1 MDAGPRREVSSASMT
16 PRCMAFFALALG
28 ILATSSLARVIRVD
42 GLERLPPRV
51 AARFVQRLEAAG
63 SSVTAA
69 REAEVVVALGGPLAD
84 QVLGAGAR
92 LSPEGFALRV
102 GVVDGTPVLA
112 VRGRSGE
119 GSSVNRGLMYGAYA
133 ALQSLGYGFL
143 HPLEPV
149 VPTALR
155 PVAAVRA
162 RREGPRWAHRALHL
176 HTMHPTELADLVNGF
191 GPGGAEDAAGW
202 EAGLAEWELFLEW
215 LVANRQNAVQW
226 VLLDDPGW
234 DGFGQSAARIA
245 RLKRLVDVAHGWGI
259 HVGIDVPVALGQ
271 QNGFRLIRRD
281 GPLEEQLAELE
292 GRVDWLMQAGFDYVT
307 TEWGSS
313 EFTTPDEEK
322 MLAWLDH
329 LAIYLDE
336 EYGAEATVKVHVT
349 VAETSKKF
357 RDPETGKKMNINF
370 VPHYADPR
378 LGVEV
383 HTVQHYGLDDPAPT
397 YGREDFADL
406 HRFLQMEAGRRTV
419 NWYPETAY
427 WVSFDVDV
435 PLFLPVY
442 AERRLHDLRL
452 IAADEAAGRLGRGE
466 HAGATM
472 DGQSI
477 FSSGWE
483 WGYWLNDVV
492 AARGAW
498 DPRVEAADDGEALR
512 ALLGEAFQCFGSS
525 GPALADLVARTARMQ
540 HERLILARVEAPTGE
555 IPAPA
560 AGPLE
565 VFGDDP
571 VANPPLE
578 HRWQSGQSYLQGVET
593 WDDAMDLLDRIPFAP
608 KVETQPPRLGPLSVK
623 GRRASRRYVEVVR
636 PLLAVMVGE
645 LEDAAA
651 AFAALA
657 PAVSGG
663 ARGLADELA
672 DAAEITALRGAQV
685 WGLYDYASR
694 YRRKEP
700 EWKASRLATAA
711 AALDQAAEV
720 VARREAGYRVPVE
733 RIAGWR
739 SGPTVYP
746 FGYLWTVR
754 SLFYWWRDEGKVRH
768 RPRSVC
774 YLNVLDPFEV
784 SNAEGSGSS
793 LAKRLQWI
801 VDHLPVGDDWV
812 RDCLEPPTEEPDLA
826 AAVRGPRR

>member
-1 MDAGPRREVSSASMT
+1 MVLVALAMVALAVSS
-16 PRCMAFFALALG
+16 
-28 ILATSSLARVIRVD
+28 IARTVRVD
-42 GLERLPPRV
+42 GLDRLPPRV
-51 AARFVQRLEAAG
+51 AARFVERLEGAGAQISAAADPEVIVAFG
-63 SSVTAA
+63 GAL
-69 REAEVVVALGGPLAD
+69 AE
-84 QVLGAGAR
+84 QVLGPGER
-92 LSPEGFALRV
+92 LPPEGFALRA
-102 GVVDGTPVLA
+102 GVVEGTPVLA
-112 VRGRSGE
+112 IAGRGAEGE
-119 GSSVNRGLMYGAYA
+119 EFNRGLAYGAYA
-133 ALQSLGYGFL
+133 ALEGLGYGFL
-143 HPLEPV
+143 HPLAPV
-149 VPTALR
+149 APSALR
-155 PVAAVRA
+155 PLAAVRA

-202 EAGLAEWELFLEW
+202 EAGLAEWELLMEW

-234 DGFGQSAARIA
+234 DGFGESETRIA
-245 RLKRLVDVAHGWGI
+245 RLKRLVDIGHAWGI
-259 HVGIDVPVALGQ
+259 KVGLDVPMALGQ
-271 QNGFRLIRRD
+271 QNGFRLIRQD
-281 GPLEEQLAELE
+281 GPLEQQLAELE
-292 GRVDWLMQAGFDYVT
+292 GRVDWLMQAGFDYLT
-307 TEWGSS
+307 SEWGSS

-336 EYGAEATVKVHVT
+336 EYGSHATVKVHVT

-406 HRFLQMEAGRRTV
+406 RRFLQMEAGRRVV

-452 IAADEAAGRLGRGE
+452 IAADEAAGRLGRGA

-492 AARGAW
+492 AARAAW
-498 DPRVEAADDGEALR
+498 DPRVEAADDGAALR
-512 ALLGEAFQCFGSS
+512 DLLGEVFGCFGAA
-525 GPALADLVARTARMQ
+525 GPAMADLVARTAEAQ
-540 HERLILARVEAPTGE
+540 HERLILARVEAPAGE
-555 IPAPA
+555 LPEGEGGA
-560 AGPLE
+560 
-565 VFGDDP
+565 
-571 VANPPLE
+571 PPLE
-578 HRWQSGQSYLQGVET
+578 HRWMSGQSYLQGVET
-593 WDDAMDLLDRIPFAP
+593 WDDAMDLMDRIPFAP

-636 PLLAVMVGE
+636 PLLEVMVGE
-645 LEDAAA
+645 LEGHAAEY
-651 AFAALA
+651 AALA
-657 PAVSGG
+657 PSVPGP
-663 ARGLADELA
+663 ARGLAEELA

-685 WGLYDYASR
+685 WALYDHASR
-694 YRRKEP
+694 YRRKDR
-700 EWKASRLATAA
+700 EWKAARLATAA
-711 AALDQAAEV
+711 AALDQAAVV
-720 VARREAGYRVPVE
+720 VARREPKYRVPAE
-733 RIAGWR
+733 RVAGWR
-739 SGPTVYP
+739 SNPTVYP

-784 SNAEGSGSS
+784 SNAEGSDSS

-801 VDHLPVGDDWV
+801 VDHLPVGSDWV
-812 RDCLEPPTEEPDLA
+812 EPCLEPPTQEPDLPA
-826 AAVRGPRR
+826 LVREN